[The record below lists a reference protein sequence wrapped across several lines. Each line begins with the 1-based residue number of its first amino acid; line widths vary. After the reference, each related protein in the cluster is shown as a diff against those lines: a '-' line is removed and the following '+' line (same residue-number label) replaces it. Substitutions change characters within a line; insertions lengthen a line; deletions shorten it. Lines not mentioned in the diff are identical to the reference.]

1 MDSLESA
8 LDLIE
13 ERADRIREQLLE
25 LLTSNREIRQSIQE
39 ENEKLRECQ
48 SKDNPS
54 DVTEPS
60 KPDDQQPNEQ
70 QE

>member
-1 MDSLESA
+1 M
-8 LDLIE
+8 IE

-48 SKDNPS
+48 SKGDS
-54 DVTEPS
+54 DADAAS
-60 KPDDQQPNEQ
+60 KPEDQPPTNEP